1 MKPYKATKV
10 AEKENATS
18 RDLTKSPEEDLE
30 LTEVWYEQ
38 QAEQSKD
45 ENEKEPNA
53 NESPNVTEQQ
63 SDPRYS
69 TDDQSKQP
77 SGLQQD
83 SPSPPPLRRSTRTR
97 RPPDWYG
104 DVVTF
109 SE

>member
-1 MKPYKATKV
+1 M
-10 AEKENATS
+10 
-18 RDLTKSPEEDLE
+18 KSPEEDLE
-30 LTEVWYEQ
+30 LTEVWYKQ
-38 QAEQSKD
+38 QVEQSKD
-45 ENEKEPNA
+45 ENEKEL

-69 TDDQSKQP
+69 TDDQSKQQG
-77 SGLQQD
+77 SLRQD

-109 SE
+109 PE